1 MADAKSSNITIPIIL
16 SILHRFSST
25 LFGFLNFF
33 LLARIL
39 TKNELGIWSI
49 FLFVVAA
56 FEMSKSSLLKNAHIR
71 LILTSKEK
79 DKHII
84 AGSSMLVNIA
94 FTVLFI
100 SFIILFSPY
109 LSHWLNADN
118 QFAAMMKVY
127 IPGLVTMI
135 YFSHYEAV
143 QQSNYNFKNGF
154 TANLIRQFIFFMLI
168 LFHFINKID
177 FDLITLVWYY
187 SIGNFVG
194 TLVFYFISRQFI
206 SYKFKYSRKSIKEIL
221 NFGGFMMG
229 GNIISQISANLD
241 QLLVARFISSGTVGY
256 YGVASRVMYAVEIP
270 MNGVSEALF
279 PSFTKASNEGN
290 NEKFNSYLEKS
301 IGSLLALMLPFVILL
316 IIFSEQIISIIAGP
330 NYIEGKN
337 ILQIYLL
344 MTLINVFKH
353 QASNTLLSLGK
364 SQLHFLITLSQFA
377 LSIWLIYLSIV
388 HFNTIGPAYARLA
401 LSLFSLIIWILLM
414 KKLIG
419 INIGKICKQIWI
431 FYPNLV
437 STIRA
442 KSKQN
447 Q

>member
-1 MADAKSSNITIPIIL
+1 MAEAKSSNITIPIIL

-49 FLFVVAA
+49 FMFLVAA

-71 LILTSKEK
+71 LILTSNEK

-84 AGSSMLVNIA
+84 AGSSILVNIT
-94 FTVLFI
+94 FTIVFI
-100 SFIILFSPY
+100 SLIIAFSPY
-109 LSHWLNADN
+109 LSHWLNAGD
-118 QFAAMMKVY
+118 QFASMLKYY
-127 IPGLVTMI
+127 IPGLVVMI

-143 QQSNYNFKNGF
+143 QHSNNNFKNGF
-154 TANLIRQFIFFMLI
+154 TANLIRQLIFFILVLI
-168 LFHFINKID
+168 HFLNKID
-177 FDLITLVWYY
+177 IDLILLVYYY

-194 TLVFYFISRQFI
+194 TIVFYFISRQFI
-206 SYKFKYSRKSIKEIL
+206 SYKFNYSSKIIKEIL

-229 GNIISQISANLD
+229 GNVISQISANLD

-279 PSFTKASNEGN
+279 PSFTKASKEGN

-301 IGSLLALMLPFVILL
+301 IGSLLALMLPFVFVL
-316 IIFSEQIISIIAGP
+316 IIFSEQIISIIAGA
-330 NYIEGKN
+330 NYIEGKS

-353 QASNTLLSLGK
+353 QAANTLLSLGK
-364 SQLHFLITLSQFA
+364 SRLHFMVTLSQFA
-377 LSIWLIYLSIV
+377 LSIWLIYLSIAE
-388 HFNTIGPAYARLA
+388 FNAIGPAFARLA
-401 LSLFSLIIWILLM
+401 LSILSLIIWIIIM
-414 KKLIG
+414 KKMIG
-419 INIGKICKQIWI
+419 INLGNIFRQIWN
-431 FYPNLV
+431 FYPSLAYAIKV
-437 STIRA
+437 
-442 KSKQN
+442 KSI
-447 Q
+447 

>member
-1 MADAKSSNITIPIIL
+1 MADAKFSNITIPIIL

-33 LLARIL
+33 ILARIL
-39 TKNELGIWSI
+39 TKTELGIWSI
-49 FLFVVAA
+49 FLFIVAA

-71 LILTSKEK
+71 LILTSKEEEK

-84 AGSSMLVNIA
+84 AGSSLLVNIA

-100 SFIILFSPY
+100 SFILIFSPY
-109 LSHWLNADN
+109 VSHWLNTDN
-118 QFAAMMKVY
+118 QFATMLKYY
-127 IPGLVTMI
+127 IPGLVAMI

-143 QQSNYNFKNGF
+143 QQSNHNFKNGF
-154 TANLIRQFIFFMLI
+154 TANFIRQFIFFILI
-168 LFHFINKID
+168 LFHFLNKID

-187 SIGNFVG
+187 SIGNFIG

-206 SYKFKYSRKSIKEIL
+206 SYNFKYSGKSIKEIL

-256 YGVASRVMYAVEIP
+256 YGIASRVMYAVEIP

-279 PSFTKASNEGN
+279 PSFTKASKEGN
-290 NEKFNSYLEKS
+290 NEVFNSYLEKS
-301 IGSLLALMLPFVILL
+301 IGSLLALLLPIVIVL
-316 IIFSEQIISIIAGP
+316 IIFSGHIINIIAGP
-330 NYIEGKN
+330 NYIEGKS

-364 SQLHFLITLSQFA
+364 SQIHFIITISQFV
-377 LSIWLIYLSIV
+377 LSICLIYLSIAN
-388 HFNTIGPAYARLA
+388 FNTIGPAYARLTLSV
-401 LSLFSLIIWILLM
+401 LSLLIWIFLM

-419 INIGKICKQIWI
+419 INLGNIFRQIVI
-431 FYPNLV
+431 FYPNLI
-437 STIRA
+437 STIKV
-442 KSKQN
+442 KS
-447 Q
+447 